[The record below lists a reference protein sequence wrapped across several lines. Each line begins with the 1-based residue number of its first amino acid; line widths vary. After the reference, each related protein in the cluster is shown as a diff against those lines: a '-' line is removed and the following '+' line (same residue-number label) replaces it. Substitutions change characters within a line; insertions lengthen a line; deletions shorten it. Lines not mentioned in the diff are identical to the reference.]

1 MKRGPAAN
9 GVDRRGTMTF
19 SAKPLRNDMINN
31 DVLRAIRYMLD
42 LSDGKV
48 VEITHLADA
57 NFPISKEDVQSF
69 LKKDEEP
76 GYAECS
82 NAVLAHFLDGLV
94 VQRRG
99 RDESLPPRP
108 VEKRVTNN
116 VVLKKLRVAFELKD
130 VDMHQILE
138 AAGFP
143 ISKPELSALFRQ
155 PGHKNFR
162 LCGDQLLRN
171 FLKGLTMRERGDG

>member
-1 MKRGPAAN
+1 
-9 GVDRRGTMTF
+9 
-19 SAKPLRNDMINN
+19 MINN

-57 NFPISKEDVQSF
+57 NFPITKEDVQVF

-76 GYAECS
+76 GYVECS
-82 NAVLAHFLDGLV
+82 NAALAHFLDGLV
-94 VQRRG
+94 FYRRG
-99 RDESLPPRP
+99 KDESLPPRP

-138 AAGFP
+138 SAGFP
-143 ISKPELSALFRQ
+143 VSKPELSALFRQ
-155 PGHKNFR
+155 PDHKNFK

-171 FLKGLTMRERGDG
+171 FLKGLTMRVRGSG

>member
-1 MKRGPAAN
+1 
-9 GVDRRGTMTF
+9 
-19 SAKPLRNDMINN
+19 MINN

-48 VEITHLADA
+48 VDIVHLADA
-57 NFPISKEDVQSF
+57 NFAITKDDVQGF

-76 GYAECS
+76 GYVECS
-82 NAVLAHFLDGLV
+82 NHVLALFLDGLV
-94 VQRRG
+94 FHRRG
-99 RDESLPPRP
+99 KDENLPPRP

-138 AAGFP
+138 SAGLP
-143 ISKPELSALFRQ
+143 VSKPELSALFRQ
-155 PGHKNFR
+155 PGHKNFK

-171 FLKGLTMRERGDG
+171 FLKGLTMRVRGAG

>member
-1 MKRGPAAN
+1 
-9 GVDRRGTMTF
+9 
-19 SAKPLRNDMINN
+19 MINN
-31 DVLRAIRYMLD
+31 DVLRGIRYMLD

-57 NFPISKEDVQSF
+57 NFPIEKEDVQAF
-69 LKKDEEP
+69 LKKDDEA
-76 GYAECS
+76 GYVECS
-82 NAVLAHFLDGLV
+82 NKVLAHFLDGLV
-94 VQRRG
+94 FYRRG

-138 AAGFP
+138 SAGFP
-143 ISKPELSALFRQ
+143 VSKPELSALFRQ
-155 PGHKNFR
+155 PDHKNFK

-171 FLKGLTMRERGDG
+171 FLKGLTMRVRGNG

>member
-1 MKRGPAAN
+1 
-9 GVDRRGTMTF
+9 
-19 SAKPLRNDMINN
+19 MINN

-42 LSDGKV
+42 LSDGRV

-57 NFPISKEDVQSF
+57 NFPIAKEDVQAF
-69 LKKDEEP
+69 LKKDDEA
-76 GYAECS
+76 GHAECS
-82 NAVLAHFLDGLV
+82 SKVLAHFLDGLV
-94 VQRRG
+94 VYRRG
-99 RDESLPPRP
+99 RDESQPPRP

-138 AAGFP
+138 AAGFT

-155 PGHKNFR
+155 PDHKNFR

-171 FLKGLTMRERGDG
+171 FLKGLTLRLRGNA